1 MKHGRSHRRFV
12 ITTGLISLLGVG
24 AVASESPLPQ
34 ETEQP
39 APFVVYFDDGPFPTS
54 GLVRDEATYI
64 PLTGLVRRMAL
75 PYTDATGVGSFTI
88 RGPLGTLTAMDGEDR
103 LNVDGRTLEL
113 EVAPFRDGT
122 RWFVPIEFLTTGL
135 EQITGVDFQYEPGAP
150 RILAGILRATA
161 LAITA
166 VGNEGET
173 RLTIRS
179 ALGVN
184 VRVQQLREE
193 NRVILSIDRSPM
205 SPAEE
210 VLDYRDASVRS
221 VRFDDADGRS
231 KIVVETTSQVASVR
245 LTPTDANRTFFVDF
259 VPESAPARP
268 IASPTDREGLVSS
281 DEVRV
286 IVIDPGHGGL
296 DGGVQASGTQEK
308 DLTLTLA
315 RGIRTRLQR
324 EIDTTVILT
333 RDADLEL
340 SGETRS
346 AIANNSGA
354 DLMISLHVGF
364 SSDPTELGASLF
376 VMKDMQDEERVE
388 APLFRPWYGM
398 HQDHLRQ
405 SRRLGEILQR
415 NLTRAIPGWEFPLRE
430 APISVLTSA
439 GMPAILLEVGNANN
453 PSNLVTLIDQGFQR
467 RLIEAIVESVSEF
480 GAPREGATP

>member
-12 ITTGLISLLGVG
+12 IATALTSMLGVG
-24 AVASESPLPQ
+24 AVASEFPLPQ
-34 ETEQP
+34 ETEQRS
-39 APFVVYFDDGPFPTS
+39 PFVVYFDDGPFPTS
-54 GLVRDEATYI
+54 GLIRDEATYV

-75 PYTDATGVGSFTI
+75 PYTDATGVGSFTV
-88 RGPLGTLTAMDGEDR
+88 RGPRGTLIAVDGEDT
-103 LNVDGRTLEL
+103 LTVDGQTLEL
-113 EVAPFRDGT
+113 EDAPFRNDT
-122 RWFVPIEFLTTGL
+122 EWFVPIEFLTTAL

-150 RILAGILRATA
+150 RVLAGTLRATD

-179 ALGVN
+179 ALAVN

-193 NRVILSIDRSPM
+193 NRVILSIDRAPM
-205 SPAEE
+205 RPAEE

-296 DGGVQASGTQEK
+296 DGGAQASGTQEK

-333 RDADLEL
+333 RDPDLEL

-346 AIANNSGA
+346 AIANNSEA

-364 SSDPTELGASLF
+364 SSDPTESGASLF
-376 VMKDMQDEERVE
+376 VMKDMPGEERVE
-388 APLFRPWYGM
+388 AALFRPWYGT
-398 HQDHLRQ
+398 HQNHLGQ

-415 NLTRAIPGWEFPLRE
+415 KLTTAIPGWEFPLRE

-439 GMPAILLEVGNANN
+439 DMPAILLEVGNVNN
-453 PSNLVTLIDQGFQR
+453 PSNLVTLVDQGFQR

>member
-1 MKHGRSHRRFV
+1 
-12 ITTGLISLLGVG
+12 
-24 AVASESPLPQ
+24 
-34 ETEQP
+34 
-39 APFVVYFDDGPFPTS
+39 
-54 GLVRDEATYI
+54 
-64 PLTGLVRRMAL
+64 MAL
-75 PYTDATGVGSFTI
+75 PYTDATGVGSFTV
-88 RGPLGTLTAMDGEDR
+88 RGPRGTLIAVDGEDT
-103 LNVDGRTLEL
+103 LTVDGRTLKL
-113 EVAPFRDGT
+113 EDAPFRNGME
-122 RWFVPIEFLTTGL
+122 WFVPIKFLTTGL

-150 RILAGILRATA
+150 RVLAGTLRATD

-184 VRVQQLREE
+184 LRVQQLREE
-193 NRVILSIDRSPM
+193 NRVILSIDRAPM

-259 VPESAPARP
+259 VPESVPARP
-268 IASPTDREGLVSS
+268 IASPPDREGLVSS

-296 DGGVQASGTQEK
+296 DGGAQASGTLEK

-315 RGIRTRLQR
+315 RGIRRRLQR

-346 AIANNSGA
+346 AIANNNEA
-354 DLMISLHVGF
+354 DLLISLHVGVF
-364 SSDPTELGASLF
+364 CRSHRNGRFAVRHEGHAGRREGRTSALQAMVPNASRPSGTEPPAGRNSSEKADEGDP
-376 VMKDMQDEERVE
+376 
-388 APLFRPWYGM
+388 
-398 HQDHLRQ
+398 
-405 SRRLGEILQR
+405 RLGV
-415 NLTRAIPGWEFPLRE
+415 
-430 APISVLTSA
+430 SVA
-439 GMPAILLEVGNANN
+439 GG
-453 PSNLVTLIDQGFQR
+453 SDQCPDQCSHARDPDRSG
-467 RLIEAIVESVSEF
+467 
-480 GAPREGATP
+480 

>member
-1 MKHGRSHRRFV
+1 
-12 ITTGLISLLGVG
+12 
-24 AVASESPLPQ
+24 
-34 ETEQP
+34 
-39 APFVVYFDDGPFPTS
+39 
-54 GLVRDEATYI
+54 
-64 PLTGLVRRMAL
+64 MAL
-75 PYTDATGVGSFTI
+75 PYTDATGVGSFTV
-88 RGPLGTLTAMDGEDR
+88 RGPRGTLIAVDGEDT
-103 LNVDGRTLEL
+103 LTVDGQILEL
-113 EVAPFRDGT
+113 EDAPFRNDT
-122 RWFVPIEFLTTGL
+122 EWFVPIEFLTTAL

-150 RILAGILRATA
+150 RVLAGTLGATD
-161 LAITA
+161 LTITA
-166 VGNEGET
+166 VGNDGET

-184 VRVQQLREE
+184 VRVQQLPEE
-193 NRVILSIDRSPM
+193 NRVILSIDRAPM

-268 IASPTDREGLVSS
+268 IVAPTDREGLVSS

-296 DGGVQASGTQEK
+296 DGGAQASGTQEK
-308 DLTLTLA
+308 DLTLVLA

-340 SGETRS
+340 SGEIRS
-346 AIANNSGA
+346 AIANNNEA

-364 SSDPTELGASLF
+364 SSDPTEAGASLF
-376 VMKDMQDEERVE
+376 VMKDMPDEERVE
-388 APLFRPWYGM
+388 AALFRPWYGM
-398 HQDHLRQ
+398 HQDHLGP
-405 SRRLGEILQR
+405 SRRLGEILQG

-439 GMPAILLEVGNANN
+439 DMPAVLIEVGNANN
-453 PSNLVTLIDQGFQR
+453 PSNLVTLNDPGFR
-467 RLIEAIVESVSEF
+467 DRLIEAIVKSVSEF
-480 GAPREGATP
+480 GTVQEGTIQ